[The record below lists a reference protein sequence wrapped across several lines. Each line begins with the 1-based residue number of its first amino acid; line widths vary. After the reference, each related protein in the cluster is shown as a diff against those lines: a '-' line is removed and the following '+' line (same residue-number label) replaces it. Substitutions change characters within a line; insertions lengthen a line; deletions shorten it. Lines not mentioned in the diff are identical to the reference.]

1 MKFLIVTDAYFP
13 NNSSVSVL
21 LSDLAQEFIAQSIDV
36 DILVSVSEQDTPIK
50 TWNHN
55 GCEVISI
62 KALKTKDISY
72 FRRTINEFINPWLI
86 WRALEKS
93 PGFMSKQYDGV
104 IWYSPTIFWGPLIKR
119 LKHKFQCRSYL
130 ILRDLFPDWALHVG
144 VLKKGLV
151 YSFLKMVEQYQYR
164 QADCIGI
171 QSPNNLKYFQKHY
184 SQFSSRAKV
193 LWNWVSP
200 IESAK
205 NTIKNTA
212 KPTPC
217 SIVINDTSLK
227 GRTVIVYAG
236 NVGIAQGGY
245 AHLLALAKLLQVRTD
260 VGILVVGRGSEI
272 AQLHHQI
279 VIEQLSNMLVHDEIA
294 ANEMPALL
302 EQCHMGLVLLDQRH
316 QTHNIPGKFLT
327 YLQAHLPILAWVN
340 PKNDLMDLITDRS
353 LGFAYAGGEAA
364 EFTHSVLEVVDKL
377 NDQPINTKQF
387 DACLQELFSTDR
399 AAQQIM
405 KSLHTIRSES

>member
-36 DILVSVSEQDTPIK
+36 DILVSVAEQDTPIK
-50 TWNHN
+50 IWNHN

-86 WRALEKS
+86 WRTLEKS

-104 IWYSPTIFWGPLIKR
+104 IWYSPTIFWGPLIKKLTR
-119 LKHKFQCRSYL
+119 KFQCRSYL

-151 YSFLKMVEQYQYR
+151 YSFFKMVEQYQYR
-164 QADCIGI
+164 QADCIGV
-171 QSPNNLKYFQKHY
+171 QSPNNLQYFQKHY
-184 SQFSSRAKV
+184 AQFSARAEV

-200 IESAK
+200 IENAK
-205 NTIKNTA
+205 NTIK
-212 KPTPC
+212 PTQC
-217 SIVINDTSLK
+217 SIVVNETSLK
-227 GRTVIVYAG
+227 GRIVIVYTG
-236 NVGIAQGGY
+236 NLGMAQGGFSN
-245 AHLLALAKLLQVRTD
+245 LIELAKLLHVRSD

-272 AQLHHQI
+272 AQLRHQI
-279 VIEQLSNMLVHDEIA
+279 AIEQLTNIVVHDEIA
-294 ANEMPALL
+294 ANEIPALL

-316 QTHNIPGKFLT
+316 QTHNIPGKFLI
-327 YLQAHLPILAWVN
+327 YLQSQLPVLAWVN
-340 PKNDLMDLITDRS
+340 SGNDLIDLNLRFNLGVVYDGDSIIELANLVNTYIKTHLMNPKLLVKSQKLLEEIFSPNSSAMQIS
-353 LGFAYAGGEAA
+353 LFL
-364 EFTHSVLEVVDKL
+364 SQK
-377 NDQPINTKQF
+377 N
-387 DACLQELFSTDR
+387 
-399 AAQQIM
+399 
-405 KSLHTIRSES
+405 